1 MLLEQQGH
9 FVRRGTYHMLEKNVS
24 SGRRII
30 PKDVSDCGWNDGSLA
45 QEERIQ
51 TPQLRRFLSIC
62 LWCLGV

>member
-1 MLLEQQGH
+1 
-9 FVRRGTYHMLEKNVS
+9 MLEKNVS